1 MRRFFISTHG
11 LMASGI
17 KSSLEILLGKA
28 DNVTIFDAYLDERSV
43 ASEVEKFLKAIN
55 PCDQAILLSDLYGGS
70 VNQVLYQ
77 YLNCPNVLLVTGI
90 NLALVLEL
98 VAASEQNI
106 TSIELDQLIECSR
119 SVMKQCRLD
128 CCEVI
133 EDDFF

>member
-1 MRRFFISTHG
+1 MRKFFISTHG
-11 LMASGI
+11 SMASGI

-43 ASEVEKFLKAIN
+43 ASEVEKFLKTID
-55 PCDQAILLSDLYGGS
+55 PDDQAILLSDLYGGS

-77 YLNCPNVLLVTGI
+77 YLNWPNVLLVTGI

-98 VAASEQNI
+98 VAASEQMI
-106 TSIELDQLIECSR
+106 SSAELDQLIECSR
-119 SVMKQCRLD
+119 GVMMQCRLD
-128 CCEVI
+128 CNEVV